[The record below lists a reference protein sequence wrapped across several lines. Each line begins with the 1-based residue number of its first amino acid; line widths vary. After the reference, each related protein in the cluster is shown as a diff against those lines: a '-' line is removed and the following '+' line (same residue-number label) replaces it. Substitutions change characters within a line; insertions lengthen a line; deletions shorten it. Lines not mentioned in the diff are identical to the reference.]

1 MAGIGKYSK
10 GKKFQLKSGN
20 APAFKMMAG
29 ESPITAPVKN
39 TDEDT
44 SENTETTEVKK
55 PGKGKKFLKGLG
67 NVLVSGLTGGLD
79 AVYGSGKIVTN
90 PSAKYFSDKD
100 EKNIDKKNQTL
111 QDLLAEN
118 TKLRKG
124 YMNKEHIVGK
134 DKDKEKES

>member
-55 PGKGKKFLKGLG
+55 PSKGKKLLKNVGG
-67 NVLVSGLTGGLD
+67 VLVSGLTSGLD
-79 AVYGSGKIVTN
+79 AVYGSGKIVTA
-90 PSAKYFSDKD
+90 PSAKYFSSKDKKD
-100 EKNIDKKNQTL
+100 IDKNNQTL
-111 QDLLAEN
+111 QELLAEN
-118 TKLRKG
+118 TRLRKG
-124 YMNKEHIVGK
+124 YDDPKNLK
-134 DKDKEKES
+134 S

>member
-39 TDEDT
+39 TDE
-44 SENTETTEVKK
+44 ETETTEVKK

-79 AVYGSGKIVTN
+79 AVYGSGKIVTA
-90 PSAKYFSDKD
+90 PSAKYFSSKD
-100 EKNIDKKNQTL
+100 NKDIDKKNQTL

-134 DKDKEKES
+134 DKDKEKESR

>member
-39 TDEDT
+39 TDE
-44 SENTETTEVKK
+44 ETETTEVKK

-79 AVYGSGKIVTN
+79 AVYGSGKIVTA
-90 PSAKYFSDKD
+90 PSAKYFSSKD
-100 EKNIDKKNQTL
+100 NKDIDKKNQTL

>member
-39 TDEDT
+39 TDENT

-55 PGKGKKFLKGLG
+55 PSKGKKLLKNVGG
-67 NVLVSGLTGGLD
+67 VLVSGLTSGLD
-79 AVYGSGKIVTN
+79 AVYGSGKIVTA
-90 PSAKYFSDKD
+90 PSAKYFSSKDKKD
-100 EKNIDKKNQTL
+100 IDKNNQTL
-111 QDLLAEN
+111 QELLAEN
-118 TKLRKG
+118 TRLRKG
-124 YMNKEHIVGK
+124 YDDPKNLK
-134 DKDKEKES
+134 S

>member
-55 PGKGKKFLKGLG
+55 PSKGKKLLKNVG
-67 NVLVSGLTGGLD
+67 NVLVSGLTSGLD
-79 AVYGSGKIVTN
+79 AVYGSGKIVTA
-90 PSAKYFSDKD
+90 PSAKYFSSKDKKD
-100 EKNIDKKNQTL
+100 IDKNNQTL
-111 QDLLAEN
+111 QELLAEN
-118 TKLRKG
+118 TRLRKG
-124 YMNKEHIVGK
+124 YDDPKNLK
-134 DKDKEKES
+134 S